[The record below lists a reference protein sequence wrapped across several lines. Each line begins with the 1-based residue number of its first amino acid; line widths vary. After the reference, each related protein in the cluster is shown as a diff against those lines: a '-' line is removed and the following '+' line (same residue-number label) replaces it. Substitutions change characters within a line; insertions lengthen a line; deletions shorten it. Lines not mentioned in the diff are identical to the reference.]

1 MRYKRKFLNWVQ
13 HFQFHSVTVITNLS
27 YLCIV
32 FQYSLI
38 PCDKVCKMYFFYIRS
53 HFFKE
58 AHSRSKEHR
67 LSCIDIRCGPFFISS
82 CIIPLL
88 RCSRETI
95 RLKASKQILRFVF
108 FFFIS
113 FWVCVRNF
121 RLRKVLVST
130 YGLCRGDLSIDC
142 HDLYSAL
149 SALFIHCWLLYA
161 FKCTSATP
169 GTSGAV

>member
-108 FFFIS
+108 FFYF
-113 FWVCVRNF
+113 F
-121 RLRKVLVST
+121 L
-130 YGLCRGDLSIDC
+130 GLCQKFPLQESFSLYLWTVSGRSFHWLSRFVFC
-142 HDLYSAL
+142 PVCPVHP
-149 SALFIHCWLLYA
+149 LL
-161 FKCTSATP
+161 
-169 GTSGAV
+169 AVVCF